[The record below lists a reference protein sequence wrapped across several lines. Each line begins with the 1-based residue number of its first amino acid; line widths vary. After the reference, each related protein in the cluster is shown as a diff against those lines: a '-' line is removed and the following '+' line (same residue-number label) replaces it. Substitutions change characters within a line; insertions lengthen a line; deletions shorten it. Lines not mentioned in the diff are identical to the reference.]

1 MKKLLFL
8 GACVASLVVSTS
20 ALAAVSYGEDDT
32 LSITSPAVGATGNIT
47 SISVD
52 ASGFGTTGQM
62 TVLVLDGTDTT
73 TIDQNK
79 IMYID
84 QAAAGTDIFQNM
96 GLLLPE
102 NATTLPNGS
111 YTIMVGNDQGAAI
124 KKAVLTI
131 SEDEQKKT
139 GTYGDVNGDGNING
153 TDSSL
158 VLQKSVGI
166 IDGFT
171 NQKNEAIPEKVG
183 DVNGDSN
190 INGTDS
196 SLILQKSV
204 GTIDGFK
211 DQSGVPLTTFN
222 Y

>member
-20 ALAAVSYGEDDT
+20 ALAAVSYGENDT
-32 LSITSPAVGATGNIT
+32 LSITSPAVDATGNIT

-52 ASGFGTTGQM
+52 TSGFGTTGQM
-62 TVLVLDGTDTT
+62 TVLVLNGTDTT

-102 NATTLPNGS
+102 NATTLPNGP

-131 SEDEQKKT
+131 SADTQAKSVA
-139 GTYGDVNGDGNING
+139 YGDVNGD
-153 TDSSL
+153 TEVTSLDASL
-158 VLQKSVGI
+158 VLQRS
-166 IDGFT
+166 IDYITKFKD
-171 NQKNEAIPEKVG
+171 QSDVAIPDGAG
-183 DVNGDSN
+183 DVNGD
-190 INGTDS
+190 TEVT
-196 SLILQKSV
+196 SLDASLVLQRS
-204 GTIDGFK
+204 IDYITGFK
-211 DQSGVPLTTFN
+211 DQEGKALVTFT

>member
-20 ALAAVSYGEDDT
+20 ALAAVSYGENDT
-32 LSITSPAVGATGNIT
+32 LSITSPAVDATGNIT

-52 ASGFGTTGQM
+52 TSGFGTTGQM
-62 TVLVLDGTDTT
+62 TVLVLNGTDTT
-73 TIDQNK
+73 TIDQNN

-131 SEDEQKKT
+131 SADVQKQT
-139 GTYGDVNGDGNING
+139 GTYGDVNGDGSIDSA
-153 TDSSL
+153 DSSL
-158 VLQKSVGI
+158 VLQKYVKLI
-166 IDGFT
+166 NGFT
-171 NQKNEAIPEKVG
+171 KADSSALPDKVG
-183 DVNGDSN
+183 DVNADNSVDSA
-190 INGTDS
+190 DS
-196 SLILQKSV
+196 SLILQKYV
-204 GTIDGFK
+204 KLIDGFK
-211 DQSGVPLTTFN
+211 DASGNPLTTFE

>member
-84 QAAAGTDIFQNM
+84 QAAAGTGIFQNM

-111 YTIMVGNDQGAAI
+111 YTIMVGNDQSAPI

-131 SEDEQKKT
+131 SE
-139 GTYGDVNGDGNING
+139 GTKPKSVAYGDVNGDTEI
-153 TDSSL
+153 TSLDSSL
-158 VLQKSVGI
+158 VLQYVATV
-166 IDGFT
+166 IDGFEDQS
-171 NQKNEAIPEKVG
+171 NVAIPINAG
-183 DVNGDSN
+183 DVNGDTEVTSL
-190 INGTDS
+190 DS
-196 SLILQKSV
+196 SLILQRV
-204 GTIDGFK
+204 ATVIDGFE
-211 DQSGVPLTTFN
+211 DQNGNPLVTFT

>member
-20 ALAAVSYGEDDT
+20 ALAAVSYGESDT
-32 LSITSPAVGATGNIT
+32 LSITSPAVDATGNIT

-62 TVLVLDGTDTT
+62 TVLVLNGTDTT

-84 QAAAGTDIFQNM
+84 QAAAGTGIFQNM

-131 SEDEQKKT
+131 SADVQKKT
-139 GTYGDVNGDGNING
+139 GKYGDVNGDTNINAS
-153 TDSSL
+153 DASL
-158 VLQKSVGI
+158 IVQKYAGMVTQFVDQ
-166 IDGFT
+166 DGVVMPDT
-171 NQKNEAIPEKVG
+171 VG
-183 DVNGDSN
+183 DVNGDTNVNAS
-190 INGTDS
+190 DA
-196 SLILQKSV
+196 SLIVQHYAGLV
-204 GTIDGFK
+204 TGFIDQNSK
-211 DQSGVPLTTFN
+211 PLTTFE

>member
-20 ALAAVSYGEDDT
+20 ALAAVSYGESDT
-32 LSITSPAVGATGNIT
+32 LSITSPAVGTTGNIT

-62 TVLVLDGTDTT
+62 TVLVLNGTDTT

-131 SEDEQKKT
+131 SPDTQTKSVA
-139 GTYGDVNGDGNING
+139 YGDVNGDTEI
-153 TDSSL
+153 TSLDSSL
-158 VLQKSVGI
+158 VLQRAAKLI
-166 IDGFT
+166 TGFED
-171 NQKNEAIPEKVG
+171 QSSDAIPDGAG
-183 DVNGDSN
+183 DVNGDTEVTSL
-190 INGTDS
+190 DS
-196 SLILQKSV
+196 SLILQRAAKLI
-204 GTIDGFK
+204 TGFE
-211 DQSGVPLTTFN
+211 DQEGKALVTFT

>member
-20 ALAAVSYGEDDT
+20 ALAAVSYGNNDT
-32 LSITSPAVGATGNIT
+32 LSITSPAVDATGNIT

-62 TVLVLDGTDTT
+62 TVLVLNGTDTT

-84 QAAAGTDIFQNM
+84 QAAAGTGIFQNM

-131 SEDEQKKT
+131 SEDVQPVT
-139 GTYGDVNGDGNING
+139 ATYGDVDGDNYITGTDASYVAQESVGKLTTKPHPNGDAAFIKAADVDGDTYITG
-153 TDSSL
+153 TDASYIA
-158 VLQKSVGI
+158 QKSVGKL
-166 IDGFT
+166 DGDKFPVE
-171 NQKNEAIPEKVG
+171 Q
-183 DVNGDSN
+183 
-190 INGTDS
+190 
-196 SLILQKSV
+196 
-204 GTIDGFK
+204 
-211 DQSGVPLTTFN
+211 
-222 Y
+222 